1 MNNPITEAL
10 VHKALK
16 SKTFGR
22 WATCF
27 DTIDST
33 SRFAKHLA
41 AQGKPEGTLVYAEHQ
56 TAGRGRWSRTWDSP
70 RSHGLW
76 FSLVLRPK
84 KRCRSLTCLTL
95 LGATSVARVLER
107 AAGVKVLVKW
117 PNDIYVQGKK
127 LAGIL
132 TDVSQNQ
139 RDVLYAVMGIGVNVA
154 QSEDDFSDDIRERAI
169 SLSMVTNTGH
179 DRLALL
185 TDMLV
190 QLENDYRKAE
200 TNGFDFVLNRWVS
213 RSFILGKEVLIR
225 MNSHS
230 MKGVV
235 RGFHSNGDIVLAT
248 DDGREH
254 RFSDGEIL
262 EVRDVVGCGCR

>member
-1 MNNPITEAL
+1 MSNPITEGLIHEAL
-10 VHKALK
+10 R

-22 WATCF
+22 WAICF

-33 SRFAKHLA
+33 NRFAKHLA
-41 AQGKPEGTLVYAEHQ
+41 AQGRPEGTLVYAEQQ

-70 RSHGLW
+70 RAQGLW

-84 KRCRSLTCLTL
+84 KRCRSLTCLML
-95 LGATSVARVLER
+95 LGATSVARALEQ
-107 AAGVKVLVKW
+107 AAGLKVLVKW

-132 TDVSQNQ
+132 TEVSQNQ
-139 RDVLYAVMGIGVNVA
+139 HDVLYAVMGIGVNVTQNEA
-154 QSEDDFSDDIRERAI
+154 DFPADIREKAI
-169 SLSMVTNTGH
+169 SLNMVTHTSH

-185 TDMLV
+185 IDLLV

-225 MNSHS
+225 LNSHS

-235 RGFHSNGDIVLAT
+235 RAFHSNGDIVLAT

-254 RFSDGEIL
+254 RFSDGEII

>member
-1 MNNPITEAL
+1 MNDSITEAL
-10 VHKALK
+10 IREALK

-33 SRFAKHLA
+33 NRFAKRMA
-41 AQGKPEGTLVYAEHQ
+41 AQGSPEGTLVYAEQQ

-70 RSHGLW
+70 RANGLW

-84 KRCRSLTCLTL
+84 KRYKSLTCLTL
-95 LGATSVARVLER
+95 LGATSVALVMERVTGL
-107 AAGVKVLVKW
+107 KVMVKW
-117 PNDIYVQGKK
+117 PNDIYYQGKK

-132 TDVSQNQ
+132 TEVSQNQ
-139 RDVLYAVMGIGVNVA
+139 RDVLYAVMGIGLNVT
-154 QSEDDFSDDIRERAI
+154 QVEEDFPAEIREKAI
-169 SLSMVTNTGH
+169 SLNMVTHTCH

-185 TDMLV
+185 TDILM
-190 QLENDYRKAE
+190 QLEHDYRKAE

-213 RSFILGKEVLIR
+213 RSFILGREVLIR
-225 MNSHS
+225 VNSHS
-230 MKGVV
+230 MKGMV
-235 RGFHSNGDIVLAT
+235 RGFYSNGDIILAA

-254 RFSDGEIL
+254 RFSDGEIV
-262 EVRDVVGCGCR
+262 EVRDAVSCGCR